1 MYHKHFVRAIFKDH
15 SQDKDFAMVFG
26 TAVNEGLDRYLAES
40 TDEVV
45 LTTYTTSEGHF
56 VYESEL
62 HADALEKDADKLA
75 WFVGKTLFNES
86 LLCRTCWQGQ
96 FNKLTERERKEWGFY
111 DNKKPR

>member
-1 MYHKHFVRAIFKDH
+1 MPKPSTQIK
-15 SQDKDFAMVFG
+15 K
-26 TAVNEGLDRYLAES
+26 LAFICAKCFTE
-40 TDEVV
+40 
-45 LTTYTTSEGHF
+45 TS
-56 VYESEL
+56 
-62 HADALEKDADKLA
+62 DKLA

>member
-26 TAVNEGLDRYLAES
+26 TAVNEGLDRYLSES

-45 LTTYTTSEGHF
+45 LTTYTTTEGHF

-62 HADALEKDADKLA
+62 HADALEKDADKFSQVMA
-75 WFVGKTLFNES
+75 KIFP
-86 LLCRTCWQGQ
+86 
-96 FNKLTERERKEWGFY
+96 
-111 DNKKPR
+111 KKDFEIEFSGV

>member
-40 TDEVV
+40 TDEIV
-45 LTTYTTSEGHF
+45 LTTYTTTEGHF

-62 HADALEKDADKLA
+62 HTDALEKDADKFRKYLN
-75 WFVGKTLFNES
+75 G
-86 LLCRTCWQGQ
+86 
-96 FNKLTERERKEWGFY
+96 NKLHVLSMFITKAHIFKRYCG
-111 DNKKPR
+111 